1 MLILTADEISAAVRS
16 ETPTKKFLGVEIFGE
31 RAMVTFRGLY
41 GNDDEID
48 VLSGVI
54 RLNAKGNVIW
64 LDTGDKRNPQ
74 TPQTLADAA
83 TYRTGVRKGLV
94 HIKFPRL

>member
-16 ETPTKKFLGVEIFGE
+16 ETPTKRFLGADIFCE
-31 RAMVTFRGLY
+31 RAIVTFRGLY

-48 VLSGVI
+48 VLAGVI
-54 RLNAKGNVIW
+54 RLNPKGDKIW
-64 LDTGDKRNPQ
+64 LDIDGERN
-74 TPQTLADAA
+74 PQTLADAT

>member
-16 ETPTKKFLGVEIFGE
+16 ETSTKRFLGVDIFGE
-31 RAMVTFRGLY
+31 RAMATFRGLY

-48 VLSGVI
+48 VLAGVI

-64 LDTGDKRNPQ
+64 LDPGDGSS
-74 TPQTLADAA
+74 PQTLADAA